1 MAGGVKDMG
10 FTGYLAVGCLAVLAT
25 DIVLAAK
32 KQWKAVLALSGVMI
46 VVLLVLGWLWI
57 HSEM

>member
-1 MAGGVKDMG
+1 MG

-46 VVLLVLGWLWI
+46 VALLALGWLWI